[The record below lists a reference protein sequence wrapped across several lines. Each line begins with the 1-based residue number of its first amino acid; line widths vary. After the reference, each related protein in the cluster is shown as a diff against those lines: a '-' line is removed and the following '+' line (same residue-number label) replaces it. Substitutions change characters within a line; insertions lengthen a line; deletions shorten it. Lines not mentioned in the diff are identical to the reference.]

1 MSKQTADQGD
11 FFFAFVKNS
20 AGKLIPHPVF
30 ILGKHDDSNDALDV
44 IACLVTSQG
53 KRTDYDIETRIRS
66 RQGWA
71 RSNKILTIERTS
83 LDNKMPSPDVSDS
96 TKRSIVA
103 SSVRSISLK
112 DSGSGFALEIIED

>member
-1 MSKQTADQGD
+1 MSKQTADQGE

-53 KRTDYDIETRIRS
+53 KRTDYDIETLIRN
-66 RQGWA
+66 RKGWA
-71 RSNKILTIERTS
+71 RSNKILTIERNS

-96 TKRSIVA
+96 TRRRIVSHA
-103 SSVRSISLK
+103 VRSISFKRPALGI
-112 DSGSGFALEIIED
+112 DLEIIED